1 MWVRPCRSL
10 SLYNLE
16 ILPFKGCLGLS
27 LCEVRAIQRLE
38 GRGRIIF
45 VDGV

>member
-1 MWVRPCRSL
+1 MRVPPCRSL
-10 SLYNLE
+10 SLTKRENLR
-16 ILPFKGCLGLS
+16 FKGCLGLS
-27 LCEVRAIQRLE
+27 LCEVRAIPQLE